1 MTAFTYHFN
10 YELRSGIRNRSS
22 LLMNY
27 LFPLGLYLLFGF
39 LLTSIN
45 PFFSALMVP
54 SMVTLAVMA
63 ATLLGLPDPLVSARE
78 AGILRSY
85 KVNGLPNASV
95 LFMPALTTLVH
106 MSIVSAIIV
115 ISAPLIFNA
124 EPPTNL
130 LAFGGV
136 FLALAFACGGLA
148 TLIGVIAPSTR
159 LTLLYSQLIF
169 IPSML
174 LGGLMV
180 PYEMLPAAAQRI
192 ARLLPAT
199 HGMNAFRALAMGME
213 AEFDPWLSLAVLLS
227 GGALAFLIALRL
239 YRWDAHE
246 NGRRLGNLPA
256 LLALVPYAIAFML

>member
-10 YELRSGIRNRSS
+10 YELRSGIRNRNL

-39 LLTSIN
+39 FMTGIN
-45 PFFSALMVP
+45 PFFGALMVP
-54 SMVTLAVMA
+54 AMVTMAVMA
-63 ATLLGLPDPLVSARE
+63 ATLLGMPDPLVSARE

-85 KVNGLPNASV
+85 KVNGLPNANI
-95 LFMPALTTLVH
+95 LFMPGLTTLVH
-106 MSIVSAIIV
+106 MSIVSLV
-115 ISAPLIFNA
+115 ILVSAPLLFDA
-124 EPPTNL
+124 QPPSNWI
-130 LAFGGV
+130 AFGTV

-159 LTLLYSQLIF
+159 LTVLFSQIIF

-174 LGGLMV
+174 LSGLMV
-180 PYEMLPAAAQRI
+180 PYELLPATAQRI

-213 AEFDPWLSLAVLLS
+213 ADFNPWLSLAVLLS
-227 GGALAFLIALRL
+227 GGALAFLLSLRL
-239 YRWDAHE
+239 YRWDTHQ

-256 LLALVPYAIAFML
+256 LLALVPYAIAFVL